1 MDQIRKEVDIMERIE
16 ALAKLLGVEVED
28 LAVSKYDE
36 RTFENKEAG
45 EYIVLTEE
53 EAYEEAEE
61 IIKDTIEECGI
72 ESFSECFQEW
82 ILDSC
87 VDKEWFD
94 GYLEEYYLDYINDI
108 RDEEASYEK
117 YKSRLDE
124 EMDDAGVDTEEE
136 FLYYLIEDAGNSI
149 DWYIDNFGYEDF
161 KTVCEENDLIDWD
174 SVIEE
179 VISEDGLAHSI
190 ATYDGKEQVVGEY
203 FIYRLN

>member
-1 MDQIRKEVDIMERIE
+1 MERIE
-16 ALAKLLGVEVED
+16 ALAKLLNVEVED
-28 LAVSKYDE
+28 LTASKYNN
-36 RTFENKEAG
+36 RVFENEEAG

-53 EAYEEAEE
+53 EAYDAAEE
-61 IIKDTIEECGI
+61 SIKDTIEECGI

-82 ILDSC
+82 ILDTC

-108 RDEEASYEK
+108 RDEEASYEE

-124 EMDDAGVDTEEE
+124 EMDEAGVETEEE
-136 FLYYLIEDAGNSI
+136 FLDYLIEDAGNSI
-149 DWYIDNFGYEDF
+149 DWYIDNFGYEEF
-161 KTVCEENDLIDWD
+161 KSVCEECDLIDWD

-179 VISEDGLAHSI
+179 VISEDGVANSI
-190 ATYDGKEQVVGEY
+190 ATYDGKEYEVGEY

>member
-1 MDQIRKEVDIMERIE
+1 MERIE
-16 ALAKLLGVEVED
+16 ALAKLLNVEVED
-28 LAVSKYDE
+28 ITTSKYE
-36 RTFENKEAG
+36 NRVFENEEAG

-61 IIKDTIEECGI
+61 NLRNIVYDLGLQ
-72 ESFSECFQEW
+72 SFSKDFQEW
-82 ILDSC
+82 ILDTC

-108 RDEEASYEK
+108 RDEESGYDEYET
-117 YKSRLDE
+117 RLDE

-136 FLYYLIEDAGNSI
+136 FLYCLIDDAGNSI
-149 DWYIDNFGYEDF
+149 DWYIDCFGYEEF
-161 KTVCEENDLIDWD
+161 KYICEECDLIDWD

-179 VISEDGLAHSI
+179 VISEDGIANSI
-190 ATYDGKEQVVGEY
+190 ATYDGKEQVIGEY